1 MRAGASRTLLK
12 KLNVDIVQIFH
23 YINKILSQ
31 TISDTS
37 KCVTKIA
44 FTNYLTRDVNISH
57 NFPPDFDRHLRDGG
71 KL

>member
-1 MRAGASRTLLK
+1 MQ
-12 KLNVDIVQIFH
+12 NFH

-44 FTNYLTRDVNISH
+44 FTSYLTRDFNISH
-57 NFPPDFDRHLRDGG
+57 NYPPDFDGHLRDGG
-71 KL
+71 KT